1 MDCQSI
7 MRRTATPLYDD
18 APLSTAIEFMV
29 EKRMGLVPV
38 VDRNEAFVG
47 QLSGDR
53 LMRAM
58 LPKTFTYVRGMDNV
72 GYVRESREE
81 LRERLGDLR
90 NKPVG
95 SIIDRQVTVVHP
107 ETSLTEALLLLS
119 KNQNVVPVVEEDTGK
134 LLGAISFFTVLAA
147 LIESDS

>member
-53 LMRAM
+53 LMRAL
-58 LPKTFTYVRGMDNV
+58 LPKAFTYVRGVDNV
-72 GYVRESREE
+72 SYVRESLEE
-81 LRERLGDLR
+81 LRERLEDLR
-90 NKPVG
+90 NMPVG
-95 SIIDRQVTVVHP
+95 SIIDRQVAVVHP
-107 ETSLTEALLLLS
+107 DTSLTEALLLMS
-119 KNQNVVPVVEEDTGK
+119 KNQNVVPVVEEGTGK
-134 LLGAISFFTVLAA
+134 LLGAISFFTVLDA
-147 LIESDS
+147 LMEVKS

>member
-7 MRRTATPLYDD
+7 MRHTATPLYDD

-47 QLSGDR
+47 HLSGDQ

-72 GYVRESREE
+72 SYVRESREE
-81 LRERLGDLR
+81 LQERLEDLKS
-90 NKPVG
+90 KPVG
-95 SIIDRQVTVVHP
+95 SIIDRHATVVHP
-107 ETSLTEALLLLS
+107 DTTLAEALFLMS
-119 KNQNVVPVVEEDTGK
+119 KHQNVVPVVEEGTGK
-134 LLGAISFFTVLAA
+134 LLGAISFFTVLDA
-147 LIESDS
+147 LMEENS

>member
-18 APLSTAIEFMV
+18 APLSTAIDFMV
-29 EKRMGLVPV
+29 EKHMGLVPV

-58 LPKTFTYVRGMDNV
+58 LPKAFT
-72 GYVRESREE
+72 YVRESREE
-81 LRERLGDLR
+81 LRERLDELR
-90 NKPVG
+90 NNPVG
-95 SIIDRQVTVVHP
+95 SIIDRNVTVVHP
-107 ETSLTEALLLLS
+107 DTSITEAVLLMS
-119 KNQNVVPVVEEDTGK
+119 KNQNVIPVVEEGTEK
-134 LLGAISFFTVLAA
+134 LLGAISFFTVLEA
-147 LIESDS
+147 LMEIES